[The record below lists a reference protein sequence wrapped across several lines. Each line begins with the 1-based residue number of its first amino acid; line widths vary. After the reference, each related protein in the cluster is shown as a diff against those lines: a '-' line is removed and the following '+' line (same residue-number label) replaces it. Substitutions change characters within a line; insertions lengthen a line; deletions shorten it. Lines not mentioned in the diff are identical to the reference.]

1 MTTTTRVASSSSRRI
16 VRSDAAERE
25 IEFNLYR
32 GFVLIFASQKES
44 VAHILKWFE
53 IYDEETDN

>member
-1 MTTTTRVASSSSRRI
+1 MHANGHI
-16 VRSDAAERE
+16 
-25 IEFNLYR
+25 FNLYR
-32 GFVLIFASQKES
+32 GFVLIFASQAES

>member
-1 MTTTTRVASSSSRRI
+1 MGIQASRRI